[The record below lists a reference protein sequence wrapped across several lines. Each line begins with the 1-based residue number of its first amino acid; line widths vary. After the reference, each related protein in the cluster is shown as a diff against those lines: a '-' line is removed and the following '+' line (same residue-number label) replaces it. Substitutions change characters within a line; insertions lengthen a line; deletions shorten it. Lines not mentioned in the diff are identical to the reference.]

1 MLFFFIYIFEI
12 LLFEWREYLLWTV
25 DTIKLLNFGR
35 YYQMRI
41 VRIFTFYWKKILFI
55 RKTVTKTKYFSNEI
69 FWTWKIKIP
78 KISFTFS
85 LQLDKLSF
93 FFFSSNVPC
102 NKYCCY
108 IESQNHVI
116 NPIRKLEIT
125 ETRMIKKSYSFQRIK
140 VYVNSYPKRSIVVS
154 ELLST
159 PSVKP
164 SSLNYCNNEE
174 NSRVLLFI
182 LPTYRREIFI
192 ISNK

>member
-55 RKTVTKTKYFSNEI
+55 RKTVTKTKFQRYHLHFHYNSIN
-69 FWTWKIKIP
+69 
-78 KISFTFS
+78 S
-85 LQLDKLSF
+85 L